1 MEDWELD
8 FHWLRVRH
16 HLKDKFNRA
25 DPPDLKT
32 VLFLIGIQEYG
43 NWSTGFTKEEKQD
56 LIHIATCVLLSRDGF
71 YTFTGLDDEGW
82 PHFELTKKLPFSNL
96 EEQEQYLKLKVIEY
110 LDEQLIRSDE
120 SE

>member
-16 HLKDKFNRA
+16 TLKDKFNRP

-32 VLFLIGIQEYG
+32 VLYLIGIQEYG
-43 NWSTGFTKEEKQD
+43 NWASGFTKEEKQD

-71 YTFTGLDDEGW
+71 YTFTGLDDDGW
-82 PHFELTKKLPFSNL
+82 PHFELAKKLPFANL
-96 EEQEQYLKLKVIEY
+96 DEQERFLKLKVIEY
-110 LDEQLIRSDE
+110 LDEQLFEVDE